1 MDYSRPAWTPVF
13 TGGDSPACP
22 PHAPTAPASP
32 GTAQQIRNTHEC
44 RSNGTWVL
52 GTKIV
57 NDKAVAEGLK
67 CKKVTGDGSC
77 QPRALVRVL
86 LSMNKTN
93 FRDFKSLKAGAA
105 GYLKMLSQ
113 RESDSLKEQI
123 EIDLAKNNPDP
134 GCIFSLRDDWKV
146 ECLKHFE
153 GADWGNEITIRVY
166 AKMLKANIQ
175 LWDAEDG
182 HKLPLIKGTVTRA
195 MRRNTTVT
203 INLWYRKDKS
213 VPIYNHRLE
222 KIGVSDGHYNA
233 MIRVGNCLASVPARR

>member
-57 NDKAVAEGLK
+57 NDKAAAEGLK
-67 CKKVTGDGSC
+67 CEKVTGDGSC

-113 RESDSLKEQI
+113 RESDILKEQI
-123 EIDLAKNNPDP
+123 EIDLAENNPDP
-134 GCIFSLRDDWKV
+134 GFIFSLSDDWMV

-153 GADWGNEITIRVY
+153 GEDWGNEITI
-166 AKMLKANIQ
+166 
-175 LWDAEDG
+175 
-182 HKLPLIKGTVTRA
+182 
-195 MRRNTTVT
+195 
-203 INLWYRKDKS
+203 
-213 VPIYNHRLE
+213 
-222 KIGVSDGHYNA
+222 
-233 MIRVGNCLASVPARR
+233 